1 MKPEDL
7 IATRI
12 VQAEARILGKL
23 AWEIAGNVHGIRAD
37 YFTQEVHVVGQVSRT
52 LKELVGRFA
61 ELFGPL
67 ARQDCRDAAEPYV
80 KMLPFEQLP
89 AVLRN
94 IPKKARTAPKI
105 GLQLEDLP
113 RHTPDIRP
121 R

>member
-12 VQAEARILGKL
+12 VQAEGRILGKL
-23 AWEIAGNVHGIRAD
+23 AWEIADKVYGVHAD
-37 YFTQEVHVVGQVSRT
+37 YFHQEVHITGQVTRT

-80 KMLPFEQLP
+80 KLLPPELLP
-89 AVLRN
+89 AVLKN
-94 IPKKARTAPKI
+94 IPKKTRTAPKI

-113 RHTPDIRP
+113 RHTPDSAP